1 MRRDSSG
8 LRMMFTIRLRPIVS
22 IAVTI
27 VMTAA
32 GPPATGRLTADQS
45 TAATGQRGPAAST
58 IAIAGGRLID
68 GFGGL
73 PVENSVVVITGNRI
87 TAVGIE
93 GTIAVPGGA
102 RVIDANGMTVMPG
115 LWESHGHLQHVGQG
129 TPTEFLERFKDR
141 LPEIMAVNA
150 RINLM
155 AGVTSFRDTGGPLA
169 EQQTLRKAIEAG
181 TPGPRLYLAGPIVN
195 QRDRSSAT
203 TPGDFSVSSRDEARD
218 VATRLAAMRVD
229 QIKVYGFWDEPILAE
244 LVRTAHAAGI
254 GVDADVRHVEAY
266 RTAVKAGVDRLHHV
280 FTADSLSDYSD
291 EDLRLLVR
299 GEKPIALGPSANI
312 LRGPYIV
319 PTIEM
324 RNAYARTLQFPEA
337 VDHPRLREAYAQDV
351 YAYLRDTWRNP
362 QAIPWGIG
370 ALERVKVAKRK
381 LRRFIEAGGREQV
394 VAGCDTGAPLNF
406 HTPLPREVG
415 NLTDAGLTPLE
426 AIQAATLRPAQMQGV
441 DRDLGSISVGKLA
454 DLIVVDGDPLQDI
467 TLLQHRVVHVIKDGV
482 VYR

>member
-1 MRRDSSG
+1 M
-8 LRMMFTIRLRPIVS
+8 LRGGRHSVVFF
-22 IAVTI
+22 
-27 VMTAA
+27 AA
-32 GPPATGRLTADQS
+32 TMSAGALALPAGQS
-45 TAATGQRGPAAST
+45 VQPAARGAATGQRAAAGT
-58 IAIAGGRLID
+58 TLAIVGGRLVD

-73 PVENSVVVITGNRI
+73 PLENSVVVITANRI
-87 TAVGIE
+87 AAVGTEGNTAVP
-93 GTIAVPGGA
+93 AGA

-141 LPEIMAVNA
+141 LPEIMAANA

-169 EQQTLRKAIEAG
+169 EQQALRKAIERGA
-181 TPGPRLYLAGPIVN
+181 PGPRLYLAGPIVN
-195 QRDRSSAT
+195 QRDHSSAA
-203 TPGDFSVSSRDEARD
+203 TPGDFSVGSREEARE
-218 VATRLAAMRVD
+218 VVTRLAVLQVD
-229 QIKVYGFWDEPILAE
+229 QVKVYGFWDEPVLTE
-244 LVRTAHAAGI
+244 LVQAAHAAGI
-254 GVDADVRHVEAY
+254 GVDADVRHVQAY

-280 FTADSLSDYSD
+280 FAADSLSDYSD
-291 EDLRLLVR
+291 EDLRQLVR
-299 GEKPIALGPSANI
+299 GEKPIASGPSANI

-337 VDHPRLREAYAQDV
+337 VDHPRLREAYPPDI
-351 YAYLRDTWRNP
+351 YAYLRETWRSP

-381 LRRFIEAGGREQV
+381 LRRFIEAGGREQL

-406 HTPLPREVG
+406 HSPLAREVS
-415 NLTDAGLTPLE
+415 NLVDAGLTPLE